1 MVLLVLAL
9 FHRFGGFI
17 KSSLDYAPTI
27 PALAFMAFQLM
38 FAAITLGTITSAI
51 TEKMKLSAFIVFGI
65 LWTTCLC
72 FISSL
77 GMGGWLSKLEH

>member
-1 MVLLVLAL
+1 MTL

-17 KSSLDYAPTI
+17 KSSLDYTPTI

-51 TEKMKLSAFIVFGI
+51 TEKMKLSAFIVFGT

-72 FISSL
+72 SISSL
-77 GMGGWLSKLEH
+77 GMSGWLAKLER